1 MKEGELMDWLYIDE
15 IFIEDEYLVQ
25 SEEDLVNEILEIA
38 YEIDNFIK
46 RV

>member
-15 IFIEDEYLVQ
+15 LFIEDEYLVQ

-38 YEIDNFIK
+38 YEVDNFIK